1 MHSMNTTTGEV
12 ATASQGMRSPRR
24 RGGRGRSPRDAGRN
38 LFGYTLLA
46 PGILGFV
53 AVGGTALVWVFWLSL
68 HSINALSQKQ
78 TFVGLDNYA
87 RILHDPDMRTIFP
100 NTALFVLVLSVL
112 GTVVAVALAVMLNQK
127 IPGINIFR
135 SAIFIPALVTMV
147 AWALVWHFIVQP
159 KGALDAAFDIFG
171 LGPYPWLRG
180 GPLTL
185 VIFAVIQMTKNVGV
199 NVIIILAALQAVPN
213 ELIEAARIDGAGAWS
228 RFRHVVVPQI
238 SPTILMVFMLMVTG
252 SFKVF
257 EIVLLL
263 TDGGPGIESSVLSFA
278 IYQQAFELN
287 DIGYASALAVILFVA
302 VLALTG
308 IIWQL
313 RKRFVYHESE

>member
-1 MHSMNTTTGEV
+1 MNSSNTDV
-12 ATASQGMRSPRR
+12 ATASFRMRSSRLP
-24 RGGRGRSPRDAGRN
+24 GGRARSRRDAGRN
-38 LFGYTLLA
+38 VFGYTLLA
-46 PGILGFV
+46 PGVLGFL

-68 HSINALSQKQ
+68 HTINSLSQKQ
-78 TFVGLDNYA
+78 RFVGFDNYV
-87 RILHDPDMRTIFP
+87 RILHDPDMKTIFP

-112 GTVVAVALAVMLNQK
+112 GTVVALALAVMLNQK
-127 IPGINIFR
+127 VRGINIFR
-135 SAIFIPALVTMV
+135 SAIFVPALVTMV

-185 VIFAVIQMTKNVGV
+185 VVFAVIQMTKNVGV

-228 RFRHVVVPQI
+228 RFRHIVVPQI
-238 SPTILMVFMLMVTG
+238 SPTILMVFMLTVTG

-263 TDGGPGIESSVLSFA
+263 TDGGPGVESSVLSFA

-287 DIGYASALAVILFVA
+287 DIGYASALAVVLFVF
-302 VLALTG
+302 VLVLTG
-308 IIWQL
+308 VIWQL
-313 RKRFVYHESE
+313 RKRFVYHESD

>member
-1 MHSMNTTTGEV
+1 MNSSSAEV
-12 ATASQGMRSPRR
+12 ATASSGMRSPRR
-24 RGGRGRSPRDAGRN
+24 RGIRTGSQLDAGRN
-38 LFGYTLLA
+38 LFGYSLLA
-46 PGILGFV
+46 PGVLGFL

-68 HSINALSQKQ
+68 HTINSLSGKQ
-78 TFVGLDNYA
+78 AFVGFDNYV
-87 RILHDPDMRTIFP
+87 RVLHDPDMKTVFS
-100 NTALFVLVLSVL
+100 NTALFVVVLSVL
-112 GTVVAVALAVMLNQK
+112 GTVVALALAVMLNQK
-127 IPGINIFR
+127 IPGINVFR
-135 SAIFIPALVTMV
+135 STVFVPALVTMV

-159 KGALDAAFDIFG
+159 KGALDAIFGVFG

-185 VIFAVIQMTKNVGV
+185 LVFAVIQMTKNVGI

-263 TDGGPGIESSVLSFA
+263 TDGGPGVASEVLSFA

-287 DIGYASALAVILFVA
+287 DIGFASALAVILFVF